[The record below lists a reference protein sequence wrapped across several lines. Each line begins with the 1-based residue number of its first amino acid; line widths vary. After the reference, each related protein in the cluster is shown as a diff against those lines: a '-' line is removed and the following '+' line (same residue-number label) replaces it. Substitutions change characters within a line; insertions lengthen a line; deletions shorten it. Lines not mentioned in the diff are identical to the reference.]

1 MEELL
6 AERKTEFF
14 CCLIL
19 FIFCCFCSNLAANA
33 QGKKKDYVALNVVTS
48 EDETKVKTPEEE
60 SPKVILT
67 HLS

>member
-48 EDETKVKTPEEE
+48 DETKVKTPEEE